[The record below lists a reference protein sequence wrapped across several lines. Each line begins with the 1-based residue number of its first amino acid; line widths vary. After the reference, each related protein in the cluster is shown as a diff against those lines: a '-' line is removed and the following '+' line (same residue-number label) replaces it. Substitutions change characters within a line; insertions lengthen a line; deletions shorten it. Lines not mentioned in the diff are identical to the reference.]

1 MRSVQYLRKLELHR
15 IGIAME
21 ATRRGERMTRK
32 EPKLA
37 LCRCGRN
44 KADGDKTKKM
54 ASTGEERVTMD
65 S

>member
-1 MRSVQYLRKLELHR
+1 MCLCKLELHR

-32 EPKLA
+32 NPSW
-37 LCRCGRN
+37 RCSNWGRY
-44 KADGDKTKKM
+44 KADGDKTKRTM
-54 ASTGEERVTMD
+54 SVREERVTLA